1 MGDTRNVRMV
11 RLVDELAD
19 AAKRV
24 GIEVRRE
31 KIMREVGYRV
41 RGGPC
46 RLRDQDLIILDREQ
60 PPADQIEVLVEALRT
75 RDLEQVYLSPAARR
89 ILQATSD

>member
-1 MGDTRNVRMV
+1 MGDSKNVRMV
-11 RLVDELAD
+11 RLVDELAE

-31 KIMREVGYRV
+31 KIMREIGYRV

-46 RLRDQDLIILDREQ
+46 RLRDQELIILDREQ
-60 PPADQIEVLVEALRT
+60 APADQIEVLAEALRT

-89 ILQATSD
+89 ILQVTPD